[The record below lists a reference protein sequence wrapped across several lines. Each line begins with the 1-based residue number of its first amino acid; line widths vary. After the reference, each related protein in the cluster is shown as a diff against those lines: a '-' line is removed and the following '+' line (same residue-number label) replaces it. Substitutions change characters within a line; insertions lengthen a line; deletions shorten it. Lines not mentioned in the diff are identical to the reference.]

1 MGVSVVPERHLASAS
16 EFGFRSATLG
26 RPLQRPGAVRRSS
39 LVERLERGDPSP
51 VVSVVAPAGYGKTT
65 LLSQWAETSGQTFA
79 WVSVE
84 APDNDPKAL
93 LSHVAEALDAIE
105 PIDDR
110 VFEALASPIS
120 SVPRTVLP
128 RLRWA
133 FASVT
138 PPVVLVLDDV
148 HVLHNPECRAA
159 VSALGMHVPAGSRLV
174 LAGRAEP
181 PLKIAR
187 LRAEGQIV
195 EIGAGDLALS
205 RGEAAAL
212 LRNAGV
218 TLGEADMAKLH
229 RRTEGWPAGLYLAAL
244 CLREGGPYEG
254 AVAAFDGGDRFVT
267 DYIESEFLARIS
279 RQQRV
284 FLTRTA
290 VLDRMCGPLCDAVLE
305 LSGSAATLAE
315 LARANLLLVPLD
327 RQGKWYRYHHLFRD
341 MLLAELSRFEPTLMP
356 ELRRRAAGWCVRN
369 GLPEAAVEYSIAAGD
384 VDEVARQV
392 TKMGVPAYQHG
403 RIATVRRWFQWLED
417 RRVIQERPILAAHGG
432 ILAALTGRPVDAER
446 CAGMADRW
454 QGNHSGP
461 DDPDGL
467 AWATLLRAIL
477 CRGGAEQMRADADEA
492 VRRFA
497 VQNIAAPAAA
507 LAQGIA
513 RVLSGDLDGADAA
526 FEEATSIGERV
537 GVLETI
543 AVALCE
549 RSLIAIAR
557 GEWERA
563 ELLAGQA
570 RAALRRAGIEDSYA
584 TPLVCAVRARTAWHR
599 GDVRAVRQELAS
611 ARHPRSALTYA
622 LPHLAVQARL
632 ELAEIHIAIA
642 DTAGAKALMREVDEM
657 LRRRPGLGALASQ
670 AQAIRARLSDERDA
684 NAAGAPPLTSAEFR
698 LLPMLATH
706 LSIPEIAAGMFLSR
720 NTIRSQTSSV
730 YRKLGVSSR
739 SQAVTRCRELGLLA
753 GLPLPAVPG

>member
-1 MGVSVVPERHLASAS
+1 MDVGMVPERRLASVS
-16 EFGFRSATLG
+16 WFGLRSAALG

-39 LVERLERGDPSP
+39 LIERLERGDRPP

-148 HVLHNPECRAA
+148 HVLDNPACRAA
-159 VSALGMHVPAGSRLV
+159 VSALGEHVPRGSRLV

-187 LRAEGQIV
+187 LRAEGRITD
-195 EIGAGDLALS
+195 IGAADLALS
-205 RGEAAAL
+205 RDEAATL

-218 TLGEADMAKLH
+218 TLGEDDLTKLH

-254 AVAAFDGGDRFVT
+254 AVAAFDGGDRFVS

-290 VLDRMCGPLCDAVLE
+290 VLDRMSGPLCDTVLE
-305 LSGSAATLAE
+305 LSGSAATLAD
-315 LARANLLLVPLD
+315 LARSNLLLVPLD

-341 MLLAELSRFEPTLMP
+341 MLLAELSRFEPELMP
-356 ELRRRAAGWCVRN
+356 ELRRRAADWCSRN
-369 GLPEAAVEYSIAAGD
+369 DLPAAAVEYSIAAGD

-392 TKMGVPAYQHG
+392 AKMGVPAYQHG
-403 RIATVRRWFQWLED
+403 RIAIVRRWFQWLED
-417 RRVIQERPILAAHGG
+417 RRAIQERPTLAAQGG
-432 ILAALTGRPVDAER
+432 VLAALTGRPADAER
-446 CAGMADRW
+446 
-454 QGNHSGP
+454 
-461 DDPDGL
+461 
-467 AWATLLRAIL
+467 WA
-477 CRGGAEQMRADADEA
+477 
-492 VRRFA
+492 V
-497 VQNIAAPAAA
+497 

-513 RVLSGDLDGADAA
+513 RALSGDLDGADAA
-526 FEEATSIGERV
+526 FEEATGIGERV
-537 GVLETI
+537 GVRETI

-549 RSLIAIAR
+549 RALIAIAR
-557 GEWERA
+557 GQWERA
-563 ELLAGQA
+563 EVLAGQA
-570 RAALRRAGIEDSYA
+570 RGALRLAGIADSYA

-599 GDVRAVRQELAS
+599 GDVPAVRQELAS
-611 ARHPRSALTYA
+611 ARQLRSALTYA

-632 ELAEIHIAIA
+632 EIAEAHIAIA
-642 DTAGAKALMREVDEM
+642 DIAGARTLMREVDEL
-657 LRRRPGLGALASQ
+657 LRRRPGLGTLGSQ
-670 AQAIRARLSDERDA
+670 AQAVRTRLSAER
-684 NAAGAPPLTSAEFR
+684 GASADGGPPLTTAEFR

-706 LSIPEIAAGMFLSR
+706 MSVPEIAAEMFLSR
-720 NTIRSQTSSV
+720 NTIRSQTNSM

-739 SQAVTRCRELGLLA
+739 SQAVTRCRELGLLE
-753 GLPLPAVPG
+753 GLPPPPVPG